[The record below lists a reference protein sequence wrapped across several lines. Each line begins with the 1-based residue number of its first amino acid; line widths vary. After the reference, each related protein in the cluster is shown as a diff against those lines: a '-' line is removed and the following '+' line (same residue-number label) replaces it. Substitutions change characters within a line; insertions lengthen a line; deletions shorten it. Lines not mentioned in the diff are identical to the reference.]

1 MTACPSLSFFLPLSA
16 FSFSC
21 VTELDIKITRDY
33 PMLSFCRRV
42 LEAPPGGV
50 AVGGRRHNA
59 RVLRAGAGRVC
70 EY

>member
-1 MTACPSLSFFLPLSA
+1 MTACLSLSFFLPLSA

-42 LEAPPGGV
+42 LEAPLGGG
-50 AVGGRRHNA
+50 VGGRRHNA